1 MKSQFLTPYH
11 NRVVEQKNQT
21 IMDMTRSMLKA
32 KGLPNK
38 ECLKYYPWKVWNGFK
53 PNMKHLKVFGSIVY
67 AYVPAE
73 IRTKLD
79 DWRDKTIFISYSHGK
94 YKLFNPMTT
103 KVMMSRDVTFAE
115 DEAWNWNATIH
126 NESEKN
132 TYYNSW

>member
-1 MKSQFLTPYH
+1 M
-11 NRVVEQKNQT
+11 N
-21 IMDMTRSMLKA
+21 
-32 KGLPNK
+32 
-38 ECLKYYPWKVWNGFK
+38 
-53 PNMKHLKVFGSIVY
+53 HLKVFGSIVY